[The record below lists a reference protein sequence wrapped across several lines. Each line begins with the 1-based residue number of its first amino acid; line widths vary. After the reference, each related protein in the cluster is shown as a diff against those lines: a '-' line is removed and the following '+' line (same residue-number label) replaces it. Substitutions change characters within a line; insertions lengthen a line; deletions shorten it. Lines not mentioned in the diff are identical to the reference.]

1 MIDYYWVSMVMTLDW
16 VIKAF
21 LVRERFIVLKI
32 SEGSY
37 NFGIPYSKR
46 FRGMRATKR
55 SRGVE
60 RNKGSQRGE
69 HSVMVHPS
77 NLYLRFV

>member
-37 NFGIPYSKR
+37 NFGIPYISIVRSKKEE
-46 FRGMRATKR
+46 G
-55 SRGVE
+55 
-60 RNKGSQRGE
+60 
-69 HSVMVHPS
+69 
-77 NLYLRFV
+77 